1 MSGDID
7 AMAASLR
14 GLALGDGFGGRW
26 FWQGPN
32 RAAQMI
38 EDRRTPS
45 EQPFYYS
52 DDTALALCVV
62 RMLSTGRRIV
72 QSHLAALFG
81 ATYLADPHRQYGYGM
96 SVLLPKLYEY
106 PEGFAEA
113 AGALFDGMGSL
124 GNGSAMRVAP
134 LGAYFHADLERVAEQ
149 AALSAAVTHTHP
161 EAVDGAVAV
170 ALAAA
175 LSAAGRGRGP
185 ESPEHF
191 LRRVA
196 TLVPEGVIRSGVEAA
211 AALDPATPAWKAA
224 DVLGNGQHIRCS
236 DTVPFALWTAAVH
249 QDDYE
254 AAMWATAAGLGDVD
268 TTCAIT
274 GGIVAARTGIDAAP
288 RVWLELREPLPDWA
302 EQLAADPGT
311 TPEAPPGTASEAGP
325 ETPPGTARGTR

>member
-1 MSGDID
+1 MERERDDLG

-26 FWQGPN
+26 FWQGPG
-32 RAAQMI
+32 RAASMI
-38 EDRRTPS
+38 EDRCTPA
-45 EQPFYYS
+45 EQPFCYS

-62 RMLSTGRRIV
+62 RMLMTGKRIV

-81 ATYLADPHRQYGYGM
+81 ATYMADPHRQYGYGM
-96 SVLLPKLYEY
+96 AMLLPKLHEY
-106 PEGFAEA
+106 PEGYASSA
-113 AGALFDGMGSL
+113 AALFNGTGSL

-134 LGAYFHADLERVAEQ
+134 LGAYFHADLERVVEQ
-149 AALSAAVTHTHP
+149 AALSAVVTHTHQ
-161 EAVDGAVAV
+161 EAVDGAIAVAV
-170 ALAAA
+170 GAALAA
-175 LSAAGRGRGP
+175 SGRGREP
-185 ESPEHF
+185 EPAERF

-196 TLVPEGVIRSGVEAA
+196 ELVPEGVIRSGVEAA

-224 DVLGNGQHIRCS
+224 DVLGNGQRIRCS
-236 DTVPFALWTAAVH
+236 DTVPFALWTAATH

-288 RVWLELREPLPDWA
+288 SVWLTLREPLPDWA
-302 EQLAADPGT
+302 EELEA
-311 TPEAPPGTASEAGP
+311 TPR
-325 ETPPGTARGTR
+325 TP